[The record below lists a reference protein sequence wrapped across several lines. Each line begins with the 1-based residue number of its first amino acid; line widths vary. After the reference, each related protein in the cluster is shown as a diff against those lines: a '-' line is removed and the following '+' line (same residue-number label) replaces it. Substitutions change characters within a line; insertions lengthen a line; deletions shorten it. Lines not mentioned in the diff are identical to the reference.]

1 MPLGLVRSSDI
12 ATLWDTCVTT
22 YLDDI
27 GDETGPGDFPAFLW
41 LTNRNLRDRLLEHAY
56 ARGVQGWLG
65 PPFALWW
72 DLPKVFDIRG
82 KFIGLL
88 TRRRMVSRLAFEV
101 GKRVGLTGLHQGGNP
116 VVRGHML
123 DRVFSDLLPEGV
135 TADTLQAG
143 LSKLDSD
150 DFGRRRNAWVV
161 ETYRAYLAELD
172 QRRLMDLRSVPSR
185 IAQRIE
191 DGGLPAAI
199 RGAKTLHLYGF
210 VDLRARGRLFR
221 ALAAIP
227 DTEVRVYLLAED
239 EPSEWEELAES
250 IVEIDGPTPPT
261 PDVQPAPD
269 GFAEARWVASQVK
282 QSLILDDLEPHRVAI
297 VARSGQHD
305 TRRILHALRSAGVPA
320 TARLRAALSEIGA
333 VKAFL
338 GLFQGAAKGWSYRS
352 LRSVLASGYFK
363 IGVGLRVIDHLASG
377 GRLSGLDEWG
387 EQIQRV
393 LDRANA
399 DEKTLYNTGLFLDHL
414 QEDSAA
420 FARFRGAVAPLSKE
434 RTERAWVELT
444 LELVQSSPF
453 DLRKRLS
460 DPVGEEW
467 EVVRFDQRGVRQLE
481 RLLAEWAGLADDTT
495 SLDPAAWHRVLKQLL
510 ESQTLALTTPLEKGV
525 QVLEAQDASLTPF
538 DRVFMVHA
546 NDAVFP
552 RTSRSPGVF
561 SNEERAG
568 LSDSNL
574 PLERRIP
581 LMHRDGVHRSER
593 TLWRATTQ
601 QAGVTI
607 CYRTTDFRGTPRL
620 PSLMV
625 PAHDPAKELPR
636 SRIPQGPETSL
647 DEALT
652 KGALA
657 LMRSRD
663 DASLLPVRTP
673 EPERLRHAILAAHAE
688 SQRTG
693 VGAIVDN
700 HPGLRANP
708 WNGELRDPAVL
719 EHLAQHFGG
728 DRVWSATQLE
738 QYGTLPFGFL
748 IDRVLKLEARHEAEE
763 ETTALTFG
771 GVAHRILERFY
782 AQVKDRLPVALDA
795 PTEQLLESITDEVI
809 RGSEESSEWL
819 GDKLLWLQT
828 QETIRQAVRDYVAW
842 ELPYLAE
849 KSESPLEVEWAFGY
863 EGSPGIEL
871 VGADVGGV
879 LRTLHLRGKIDR
891 VDRAMVK
898 SAEVH
903 HVLDYK
909 SRAIPTAGGYKDGS
923 VLQAPLYLSALEAAG
938 YAVGKAR
945 YRGIKRPGEPQN
957 GAEIHATKA
966 GFDDALSFA
975 FSIPSRIRR
984 GLFEPVLARVLRSWR
999 PWDPELAIARSR
1011 AVVREGSRFDG
1022 EAGFEQETAVRDAAG
1037 FEDGHASNG

>member
-1 MPLGLVRSSDI
+1 MPLSLVRSPDI
-12 ATLWDTCVTT
+12 VTLWDTCVMT

-41 LTNRNLRDRLLEHAY
+41 LTNRNLRDRLLEQAY

-72 DLPKVFDIRG
+72 DLPQLFDIRG
-82 KFIGLL
+82 KSIGLL

-101 GKRVGLTGLHQGGNP
+101 GKRVGLTGLQQGGNT

-135 TADTLQAG
+135 TADTLEAG
-143 LSKLDSD
+143 LSTLDSD
-150 DFGRRRNAWVV
+150 DFGQRRNTWVV
-161 ETYRAYLAELD
+161 ETYRAYLAALD
-172 QRRLMDLRSVPSR
+172 QRGLMDLRSVPSR

-191 DGGLPAAI
+191 DGGLPPAI

-210 VDLRARGRLFR
+210 VGLRARHRLMR
-221 ALAAIP
+221 ALAAVH
-227 DTEVRVYLLAED
+227 DTQVRIYLLHED
-239 EPSEWEELAES
+239 EPSEWEELVGS
-250 IVEIDGPTPPT
+250 VVEIGGSTPPT
-261 PDVQPAPD
+261 PNVQPAPD
-269 GFAEARWVASQVK
+269 SFAEARWVASQVK
-282 QSLILDDLEPHRVAI
+282 QSLIRDNLEPHQVAI
-297 VARSGQHD
+297 VARSSHHD
-305 TRRILHALRSAGVPA
+305 TRRILHALHSAGVPA
-320 TARLRAALSEIGA
+320 TARLRATLSEIGA

-338 GLFQGAAKGWSYRS
+338 GLFRGAAKGWAYRS

-363 IGVGLRVIDHLASG
+363 TGVGLRVIDHLA
-377 GRLSGLDEWG
+377 GRARVSGLDEWG
-387 EQIQRV
+387 KQIQQV
-393 LDRANA
+393 LDQAEA

-420 FARFRGAVAPLSKE
+420 FARFRSTLAPLSEE

-444 LELVQSSPF
+444 LGLLQSSPF

-481 RLLAEWAGLADDTT
+481 RLLAEWAGLADDQTT
-495 SLDPAAWHRVLKQLL
+495 VGPALWHRLLKQLL

-546 NDAVFP
+546 NDTVFP
-552 RTSRSPGVF
+552 RTFRSPGVF
-561 SNEERAG
+561 SNEERAALADSG
-568 LSDSNL
+568 LQ
-574 PLERRIP
+574 LERRIP

-593 TLWRATTQ
+593 TLWRATTKQ
-601 QAGVTI
+601 QGVTI
-607 CYRTTDFRGTPRL
+607 CYRTTDSRGMPRL

-625 PAHDPAKELPR
+625 PEHDPAKELAR
-636 SRIPQGPETSL
+636 TSIPQGAETSL
-647 DEALT
+647 DEAII
-652 KGALA
+652 KGALT
-657 LMRSRD
+657 LVGSRD

-673 EPERLRHAILAAHAE
+673 EPKRLGRAVLAAHAE

-693 VGAIVDN
+693 AGAIADN

-719 EHLAQHFGG
+719 EHLAQHFGP

-738 QYGTLPFGFL
+738 KYGTLPFGFL
-748 IDRVLKLEARHEAEE
+748 IDRILKLKARDEAEE

-771 GVAHRILERFY
+771 GVAHKILERFY
-782 AQVKDRLPVALDA
+782 AQVKDQLPVSLDA
-795 PTEQLLESITDEVI
+795 PTAQLLGSITDEVI
-809 RGSEESSEWL
+809 RTSDESGEWL
-819 GDKLLWLQT
+819 GDHILWLQT
-828 QETIRQAVRDYVAW
+828 QETIRQEVQDYVKW

-849 KSESPLEVEWAFGY
+849 KGESPLEVEWAFGFD
-863 EGSPGIEL
+863 GSPGIKL
-871 VGADVGGV
+871 VGADVSGM
-879 LRTLHLRGKIDR
+879 LQTLHLRGKIDR
-891 VDRAMVK
+891 VDLAIVED
-898 SAEVH
+898 AEVH

-909 SRAIPTAGGYKDGS
+909 SSSIPTAGGYKDGS
-923 VLQAPLYLSALEAAG
+923 VLQAPLYLSALEVAG

-945 YRGIKRPGEPQN
+945 YRAITKPGSPQN
-957 GAEIHATKA
+957 GAEIHATKD

-975 FSIPSRIRR
+975 FSIPARIRH
-984 GLFEPVLARVLRSWR
+984 GLFEPVLARVVRSWR
-999 PWDPELAIARSR
+999 PRDPELEIARSR
-1011 AVVREGSRFDG
+1011 AVIREGSRFDG
-1022 EAGFEQETAVRDAAG
+1022 
-1037 FEDGHASNG
+1037 